1 MSSRIT
7 KYLEKGQITTIVET
21 EIPRYMNF
29 FENSY
34 KENLDHANFVLN
46 NFPRWSIISGY
57 YAMHDI
63 TKLFL
68 AGQFRIKIEFKVHE
82 TTIDV
87 LKELTK
93 DKEILKLLKTG
104 YSEFIAIANDLAK
117 AKKERIKAQ
126 YYTGSDFSKEKYK
139 ERANSFLKNVV
150 NQFIEKITRM
160 MKK

>member
-1 MSSRIT
+1 MKSKIARYM
-7 KYLEKGQITTIVET
+7 KKGQITAIVET
-21 EIPRYMNF
+21 EIPRYTNF
-29 FENSY
+29 FDNSY
-34 KENLDHANFVLN
+34 KENLEHANFVLA

-68 AGQFRIKIEFKVHE
+68 AEQFRIKIEFKVHE
-82 TTIDV
+82 TTINV
-87 LKELTK
+87 IKELTK

-104 YSEFIAIANDLAK
+104 YSEFISIANDLAK

-139 ERANSFLKNVV
+139 EKANFFLENIV
-150 NQFIEKITRM
+150 NQYIEKI
-160 MKK
+160 KKIIGK